1 MEYLYILRE
10 ALVWIVTIFWLYQL
24 LISVCSLVKLKDKP
38 LKVKKDH
45 RFMAIIPA
53 HNEEEVVANLI
64 ESLKNQNYNK
74 ELYDIYVIAD
84 NCTDRTAQVA
94 REAGAIVYERF
105 DPEKKTKGFALD
117 WFLQQKIKEDAP
129 YDALCVFDAD
139 NIVDKD
145 FIKNMNKK
153 LCQGEDVV
161 QGYRDIKN
169 PADNWIT
176 SGYALFY
183 WTMHRFYHLARYNVG
198 LSPLLN
204 GTGFM
209 VRFDCIKPRGWKTVT
224 LTEDIEFSLQRII
237 KGKKLGWATDAIV
250 YDEQPTGFKQ
260 SWSQRSRWTV
270 GHMQCIKEYT
280 KKLAVAVKENK
291 SMMNLDGFFYII
303 GSIPMFIITLALLLS
318 NFIMYAGEAITQADL
333 ILNILN
339 FLIPTFLFPIAT
351 AVFVMWL
358 DKRPIKPMIKGLLC
372 YPLFMGSW
380 LLINFKCLF
389 KRNTKWEKINHVR
402 SIKINELQNLENSEA
417 KTEKELI

>member
-1 MEYLYILRE
+1 MDYLYILRE
-10 ALVWIVTIFWLYQL
+10 ALVWTITIFWLYQIL
-24 LISVCSLVKLKDKP
+24 VSLCSLVKLKDKP

-53 HNEEEVVANLI
+53 HNEETVVANLI

-74 ELYDIYVIAD
+74 DLYDIYVIAD
-84 NCTDRTAQVA
+84 NCTDNTAKVA
-94 REAGAIVYERF
+94 KQAGAIVYERF
-105 DPEKKTKGFALD
+105 DETKKTKGYALN

-129 YDALCVFDAD
+129 YDAFFVFDAD
-139 NIVDKD
+139 NIVDTN

-169 PADNWIT
+169 PSDNWIT
-176 SGYALFY
+176 AGYALFY
-183 WTMHRFYHLARYNVG
+183 WTMHRFYHLARYNLG

-209 VRFDCIKPRGWKTVT
+209 VRFDVVKPKGWDTIT
-224 LTEDIEFSLQRII
+224 LTEDIEFSLKRII
-237 KGKKLGWATDAIV
+237 AGKKLGWATDAIV

-260 SWSQRSRWTV
+260 SWSQRSRLTV

-280 KKLAVAVKENK
+280 KPLAKAAKENK
-291 SMMNLDGFFYII
+291 TMMNFDGLLYIV
-303 GSIPMFIITLALLLS
+303 GSIPMFIITLLLLAT
-318 NFIMYAGEAITQADL
+318 NFLMYAGNGMTQIEL
-333 ILNILN
+333 IINI
-339 FLIPTFLFPIAT
+339 FRYIIPTFILPIGT
-351 AVFVMWL
+351 ALIVMLL
-358 DKRPIKPMIKGLLC
+358 DRRPIKPMVKGLMC

-389 KRNTKWEKINHVR
+389 KRNTTWEKINHVR
-402 SIKINELQNLENSEA
+402 DIKISEVSEA
-417 KTEKELI
+417 TEIVEKV

>member
-1 MEYLYILRE
+1 MDYLYILRE
-10 ALVWIVTIFWLYQL
+10 ALVWTITIFWLYQIMVSL
-24 LISVCSLVKLKDKP
+24 CSLVKLKDKP

-53 HNEEEVVANLI
+53 HNEETVVANLI
-64 ESLKNQNYNK
+64 ESLKKQTYNK
-74 ELYDIYVIAD
+74 DLYDIYVIAD
-84 NCTDRTAQVA
+84 NCTDNTAKVA
-94 REAGAIVYERF
+94 KQAGAIVYERF
-105 DPEKKTKGFALD
+105 DETKKTKGYALD

-129 YDALCVFDAD
+129 YDAFFIFDAD
-139 NIVDKD
+139 NIVDKN

-169 PADNWIT
+169 PSDNWIT

-183 WTMHRFYHLARYNVG
+183 WTMHRFYHLARYNLG

-209 VRFDCIKPRGWKTVT
+209 VRFDVVKPQGWDTVT
-224 LTEDIEFSLQRII
+224 LTEDIEFSLKRII
-237 KGKKLGWATDAIV
+237 AGKKLGWATDAIV

-280 KKLAVAVKENK
+280 KSLAQAAKENK
-291 SMMNLDGFFYII
+291 TMMNFDGLLYIV
-303 GSIPMFIITLALLLS
+303 GSIPMFVITLILLAT
-318 NFIMYAGEAITQADL
+318 NFLMYAGNGMTETELVI
-333 ILNILN
+333 NILRY
-339 FLIPTFLFPIAT
+339 LIPTFLLPIGT
-351 AVFVMWL
+351 ALIVMLL
-358 DKRPIKPMIKGLLC
+358 DRRPIKPMIKGLLC

-380 LLINFKCLF
+380 ILINFKCLF
-389 KRNTKWEKINHVR
+389 KRETTWEKINHVR
-402 SIKINELQNLENSEA
+402 DIKIADVSE
-417 KTEKELI
+417 TSEIVEKI

>member
-1 MEYLYILRE
+1 MDYLYILRE

-24 LISVCSLVKLKDKP
+24 CISVCSLIKLKDKP

-45 RFMAIIPA
+45 KFMAIIPA
-53 HNEEEVVANLI
+53 HNEEAVVGNLI

-94 REAGAIVYERF
+94 RNAGAIVYERF

-117 WFLQQKIKEDAP
+117 WFIKQKIQENAD
-129 YDALCVFDAD
+129 YDALFVFDAD
-139 NIVDKD
+139 NIVDKN

-169 PADNWIT
+169 PTDSWIT

-209 VRFDCIKPRGWKTVT
+209 VRFDVLKPDGWQTKT

-250 YDEQPTGFKQ
+250 YDEQPVGFKQ

-280 KKLAVAVKENK
+280 KSLAKAIKENK
-291 SMMNLDGFFYII
+291 SMMNVDGFLYIV
-303 GSIPMFIITLALLLS
+303 GSIPMFVLTIILLLT
-318 NFIMYAGEAITQADL
+318 NFLMYAGSAITQADL
-333 ILNILN
+333 MLNILRY
-339 FLIPTFLFPIAT
+339 LVPTFLLPILTSMFA
-351 AVFVMWL
+351 MWL

-380 LLINFKCLF
+380 LVINFKCLF
-389 KRNTKWEKINHVR
+389 RRNTKWEKINHVR
-402 SIKINELQNLENSEA
+402 DIKINEINNIEEEL